1 MTGDKIRDF
10 FEKKTSEHP
19 SENWDKKKDH
29 WVTAVNDFYEDVKR
43 ILDSSIN
50 EGAVSV
56 SYDINTISEEYI
68 GAYEIRKMKLQIGN
82 QIVELSPKGCNI
94 IGASGRIDLIGELG
108 QKTIVL
114 QPDARWAIV
123 ATRTPTLKVVP
134 FGESSL
140 LEALEEIML

>member
-1 MTGDKIRDF
+1 MTGDKLRDF

-19 SENWDKKKDH
+19 SINLGKKKDD
-29 WVTAVNDFYEDVKR
+29 WIKAVNNFYKDVEK
-43 ILDSSIN
+43 ILDSSIK
-50 EGAVSV
+50 EGTVSV
-56 SYDINTISEEYI
+56 SYDTNTISEEYI
-68 GAYEIRKMKLQIGN
+68 GTYEIRKMKLQIGD

-114 QPDARWAIV
+114 QPGDRWAIV
-123 ATRTPTLKVVP
+123 ATRTPTLKVVE
-134 FGESSL
+134 FDESNL